1 MPYHLTESE
10 QQLLWE
16 PEDTPCGPAA
26 RAWEP
31 PEIRAA
37 RYEKALRGIL
47 ACASPEFV
55 VWMLQSVAATAL
67 GLHHTADELLERVK
81 ARERP
86 PEPAAPPGGA
96 P

>member
-1 MPYHLTESE
+1 MGVYLTD
-10 QQLLWE
+10 QQQRELWE
-16 PEDTPCGPAA
+16 PEDIPAGPAA

-47 ACASPEFV
+47 ACASPEPV

>member
-1 MPYHLTESE
+1 MGFYLTD
-10 QQLLWE
+10 QQQRELWE
-16 PEDTPCGPAA
+16 PEDISAGPAA

-47 ACASPEFV
+47 GCASESPT

-67 GLHHTADELLERVK
+67 GLDQLAAELLQRIEHGR
-81 ARERP
+81 
-86 PEPAAPPGGA
+86 APP
-96 P
+96 

>member
-1 MPYHLTESE
+1 MPHHLTESE

-47 ACASPEFV
+47 ACASPEPV

-67 GLHHTADELLERVK
+67 GLDQLAAELLQRIEHGR
-81 ARERP
+81 
-86 PEPAAPPGGA
+86 APP
-96 P
+96 

>member
-1 MPYHLTESE
+1 MGVYLSDDERRA
-10 QQLLWE
+10 LWE
-16 PEDTPCGPAA
+16 PDDTPCGPAA

-47 ACASPEFV
+47 GCASESPT

-67 GLHHTADELLERVK
+67 GLDELA
-81 ARERP
+81 ARLLADVE
-86 PEPAAPPGGA
+86 GKK
-96 P
+96 

>member
-47 ACASPEFV
+47 ACASPEPV

-67 GLHHTADELLERVK
+67 GYDALADDLLRRVM
-81 ARERP
+81 ARSNA
-86 PEPAAPPGGA
+86 PEGA
-96 P
+96 S

>member
-1 MPYHLTESE
+1 MPYLTDDE
-10 QQLLWE
+10 QHELWE
-16 PEDTPCGPAA
+16 PDDEPCGPAA

-47 ACASPEFV
+47 ACASPEPT
-55 VWMLQSVAATAL
+55 VWLLQSVAASAL
-67 GLHHTADELLERVK
+67 GYDALADDLLRRVM
-81 ARERP
+81 ARSNA
-86 PEPAAPPGGA
+86 PEGA

>member
-1 MPYHLTESE
+1 MGLYLTD
-10 QQLLWE
+10 QQQRELWE
-16 PEDTPCGPAA
+16 PEDIPAGPAA

-47 ACASPEFV
+47 ACASPDPT

-67 GLHHTADELLERVK
+67 GLHYTADELLQRIEHGR
-81 ARERP
+81 
-86 PEPAAPPGGA
+86 APP
-96 P
+96 